1 MIDTRAVGKELQE
14 QLAGAARRGQEQAK
28 RAQEQVR
35 KGQEV
40 VTEVVKTLTV
50 TAESFR
56 PQLPT
61 IKLPSLPRP
70 SLPLPPLNKLPGAST
85 VMTSAQEI
93 ADQLVATQRR
103 LTDQVTETAGPW
115 FAQGAAR
122 FNQAAQS
129 ILPTGTFGPASQ
141 TTNDAKTSGAT
152 ERAGTAGPAGTSE
165 TTTTA
170 GGRKG
175 TEPRKTVPR
184 RSSVS
189 TARKPS
195 TAAAKADAAKTGA
208 AKASAAK
215 TGTAKAGSAKSGQE
229 KATTRKNGAGRTKPD
244 SAKD

>member
-1 MIDTRAVGKELQE
+1 MIDTRAVGQELQE

-40 VTEVVKTLTV
+40 VTEVVKTLTH
-50 TAESFR
+50 TAEAFR

-70 SLPLPPLNKLPGAST
+70 PLSRLPGAST
-85 VMTSAQEI
+85 VMTSAHEI
-93 ADQLVATQRR
+93 AEQLVATQRR

-129 ILPTGTFGPASQ
+129 ILPTGTFGPASKTAEDAE
-141 TTNDAKTSGAT
+141 TTGAIKAS
-152 ERAGTAGPAGTSE
+152 EHAEPAGTAGASE

-175 TEPRKTVPR
+175 TEARKTVPR
-184 RSSVS
+184 RNSVS

-195 TAAAKADAAKTGA
+195 TAAGNADAAKADAAKG
-208 AKASAAK
+208 S
-215 TGTAKAGSAKSGQE
+215 TAKGSTAKSGQE
-229 KATTRKNGAGRTKPD
+229 KASTRKNGTGRTKPD